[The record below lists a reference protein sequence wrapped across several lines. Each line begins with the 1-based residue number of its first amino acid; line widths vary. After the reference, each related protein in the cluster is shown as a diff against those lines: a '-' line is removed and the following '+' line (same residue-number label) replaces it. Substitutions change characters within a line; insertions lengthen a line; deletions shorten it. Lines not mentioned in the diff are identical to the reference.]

1 MSVSEELVLQSKRAW
16 RQRAGVREDSISAFY
31 CRCCLKAVYG
41 IDVPARAIVE
51 LWLSCSSMVG
61 ADEDVLNA
69 GIDLETHL
77 AIAEAV
83 LKQEGI
89 CESTLESRIYDS
101 LDVSGKGFVTVEDLK
116 RVLSSTGRA
125 RLASNRAEQLFAQL
139 DDLNIGKI
147 SITQIKQKLRGGRA
161 STIR

>member
-1 MSVSEELVLQSKRAW
+1 
-16 RQRAGVREDSISAFY
+16 
-31 CRCCLKAVYG
+31 
-41 IDVPARAIVE
+41 
-51 LWLSCSSMVG
+51 MVG
-61 ADEDVLNA
+61 ADEDVLSA

-77 AIAEAV
+77 AIAQSV

-101 LDVSGKGFVTVEDLK
+101 LDVSGKGFVTVDDLK
-116 RVLSSTGRA
+116 RVLSSTGLA

-147 SITQIKQKLRGGRA
+147 SITQMKQKLRGGRA